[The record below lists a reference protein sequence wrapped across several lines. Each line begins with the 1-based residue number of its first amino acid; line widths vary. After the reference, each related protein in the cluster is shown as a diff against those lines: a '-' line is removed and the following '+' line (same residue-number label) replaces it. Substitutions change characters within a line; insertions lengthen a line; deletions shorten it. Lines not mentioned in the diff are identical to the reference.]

1 MIRRL
6 PFSLLSAS
14 PLRRGYVSL
23 KLAVLTEEEHA
34 GWLEG
39 SAAANKRLESNPKEL
54 LRFLS
59 SLSEATTSSWAPR
72 IHSFVEPESVQT
84 YKQILQWEAEILDIL
99 KPSAS
104 MQPRF
109 PILNMADGQK
119 VRGLVQNILNINP
132 TYGGLID
139 PSAKD
144 VADAIFVKASV
155 RAIFEDYFLTGYKLA
170 PNQRQLRY
178 FQAAQTGEQNAG
190 ILRDIKNRRFKQT
203 LEEDV
208 SKLNAEEL
216 LALFEINWAVEPFK
230 KTANHE
236 ALRNRFETILGAAL
250 SKADLGFFK
259 TEEGLQVVSR
269 KLETKTFAR
278 LMSRICDKHCS
289 PSLIKLMD
297 QYIRQNINSLGS
309 EDLTMSLYGLARN
322 TVNDLHLDWVN
333 NKLASLQINNS
344 GSFALT
350 IALASKLY
358 EIKDERGDRTF
369 FGNQETFVQFLNHML
384 SRIEHQDTIA
394 CRYNAR
400 FFLVA
405 IEKLASLSIPKE
417 LIPTEL
423 VNFLRSEFIQHQDS
437 YESQDDQVQ
446 MTYFLIELGVTQ
458 DYGRIFD
465 QISSQLSEQAD
476 LSPEQIT
483 LGLWLLYRVN
493 RLKKLPVP
501 RRVREIVASPVSRDY
516 LKKALDTDRLRRRY
530 NEVVQ
535 MEADYD
541 GEAILS
547 GKELQQE
554 ELIARA
560 IWSSKSFAR
569 SGWVVQ
575 QDLRAS
581 RQQPREEDKPK
592 IEEVEFTLAPEPSQT
607 RKPLRF
613 ERSWRNLESESE
625 DD

>member
-6 PFSLLSAS
+6 PFYLLSAAS
-14 PLRRGYVSL
+14 IRRGYVSL
-23 KLAVLTEEEHA
+23 KLPVLTEEEHA
-34 GWLEG
+34 SWIQG
-39 SAAANKRLESNPKEL
+39 SDAANKRLENNPKEL

-72 IHSFVEPESVQT
+72 IHNFVEHEQLESYRQV
-84 YKQILQWEAEILDIL
+84 LEWEAEILDIL
-99 KPSAS
+99 KPTPS
-104 MQPRF
+104 MQPKF
-109 PILNMADGQK
+109 PILNMTDGQK
-119 VRGLVQNILNINP
+119 IRGLIQNILNLFP

-144 VADAIFVKASV
+144 AADPIFIKASV

-178 FQAAQTGEQNAG
+178 FNATQTGVQNAG
-190 ILRDIKNRRFKQT
+190 LLRDIKNRRFKQT

-208 SKLNAEEL
+208 SKLSAEEL

-230 KTANHE
+230 KTANLE
-236 ALRNRFETILGAAL
+236 SLRNRFEAILAASL
-250 SKADLGFFK
+250 SKPDLGFNRS
-259 TEEGLQVVSR
+259 EEGLQVVSR

-289 PSLIKLMD
+289 PSLVKLMD

-309 EDLTMSLYGLARN
+309 EDLALSLYGLARN
-322 TVNDLHLDWVN
+322 SLNDLHLDWVN
-333 NKLASLQINNS
+333 NKLSQMQINNS
-344 GSFALT
+344 GCFAIT
-350 IALASKLY
+350 VALAAKLF
-358 EIKDERGDRTF
+358 EIKDEQGNRRF
-369 FGNQETFVQFLNHML
+369 FGNQDTFVQFLNTMVAQ
-384 SRIEHQDTIA
+384 IEYQDTIA
-394 CRYNAR
+394 CRYNSR

-405 IEKLASLSIPKE
+405 IEKLASLSISKQ
-417 LIPTEL
+417 LIPAAL
-423 VNFLRSEFIQHQDS
+423 SNFLRQEFEQHQDS
-437 YESQDDQVQ
+437 YESYDDQVQ
-446 MTYFLIELGVTQ
+446 MTYFLIELGIIQ
-458 DYGRIFD
+458 DYGRSFE
-465 QISSQLSEQAD
+465 QIASQLSEQND
-476 LSPEQIT
+476 LSPEQTT

-501 RRVREIVASPVSRDY
+501 RRVREIVASPISRDY

-530 NEVVQ
+530 NEVIQ
-535 MEADYD
+535 MEADYE

-547 GKELQQE
+547 QKEIQQE

-569 SGWVVQ
+569 TGWVVQ

-581 RQQPREEDKPK
+581 RQQPREEEKPK
-592 IEEVEFTLAPEPSQT
+592 IEEAEFTLAPEPTQT

-613 ERSWRNLESESE
+613 QRSWRNLESESE